1 MLKGA
6 GCLLLLG
13 AAGAVQL
20 SLMGEHR
27 RELELLAGLE
37 AALERMAETVRL
49 ERMPMPRLIQRLS
62 RSGAEVVRPFF
73 ACVLA
78 GMKRGESLE
87 TAWKAAVEELHPAAQ
102 VRELLLELHL
112 DGDEET
118 VVAQL
123 RHAAQ
128 GVERCRTEKRRQRRE
143 KEKLSASL
151 SFSAAALAILL
162 LI

>member
-20 SLMGEHR
+20 NLMGEHR

-49 ERMPMPRLIQRLS
+49 ERMPMPGLIERLS

-73 ACVLA
+73 ACVLV
-78 GMKRGESLE
+78 GMKRGGSLG

-123 RHAAQ
+123 CHAAQ

>member
-1 MLKGA
+1 MP
-6 GCLLLLG
+6 
-13 AAGAVQL
+13 
-20 SLMGEHR
+20 
-27 RELELLAGLE
+27 GLIE
-37 AALERMAETVRL
+37 
-49 ERMPMPRLIQRLS
+49 RLS

-73 ACVLA
+73 ACVLV
-78 GMKRGESLE
+78 GMKRGGSLE

-128 GVERCRTEKRRQRRE
+128 NTALLPVPFFLHALTSPNSMRKFPLACLSRRMNRPRP
-143 KEKLSASL
+143 A
-151 SFSAAALAILL
+151 
-162 LI
+162 